1 MKLIAGIKVHPNAL
15 AVSKD
20 KPLNISD
27 VKDWLEYNDNMR
39 KKYSTLARKKEKGAL
54 ARSLIHEGYIREIR
68 FDPLHPC
75 QSSLFLTTVITIVLY
90 YSHDCYHDCSMLF
103 S

>member
-1 MKLIAGIKVHPNAL
+1 MKLIAGIKPHPSAL

-39 KKYSTLARKKEKGAL
+39 KKYSILARKKEKGAL
-54 ARSLIHEGYIREIR
+54 SESLIHEGYVKEIKHYLR
-68 FDPLHPC
+68 HGDWISDFFGKNQEHKI
-75 QSSLFLTTVITIVLY
+75 TWRTVA
-90 YSHDCYHDCSMLF
+90 S
-103 S
+103 

>member
-1 MKLIAGIKVHPNAL
+1 MKLIAGIKPYPSVL

-39 KKYSTLARKKEKGAL
+39 IQYSRLARKKEKGAL
-54 ARSLIHEGYIREIR
+54 ARSLIHEGYVKEIKHYLR
-68 FDPLHPC
+68 TGDWISDFFGRNQEFMTRRKVIVRGKAQC
-75 QSSLFLTTVITIVLY
+75 SL
-90 YSHDCYHDCSMLF
+90 
-103 S
+103 

>member
-68 FDPLHPC
+68 HYLRNGDWISDFFGRDQEFMTPKR
-75 QSSLFLTTVITIVLY
+75 VLVERGY
-90 YSHDCYHDCSMLF
+90 
-103 S
+103 